1 MYYDFLDISCYSFGP
16 LALAARLK
24 GVWLEGGYHISGPR
38 LAGLDQVVGPEGL
51 LVYIRGPSSGS
62 RRRAPLGGPW
72 HEPVDW
78 VPQSACAPFG
88 ISRGSCVRAVLI
100 VCLRLLAPI
109 TLAAS
114 PCATSQVRMC
124 KCQQGRPYICIL
136 VSLFFTGW
144 QSDTYRWGHIHIRDI
159 E

>member
-1 MYYDFLDISCYSFGP
+1 MYCDFLDISCYPFGP

-24 GVWLEGGYHISGPR
+24 GVWLEGGYHISGHRP
-38 LAGLDQVVGPEGL
+38 AGLGQVVGPEGL
-51 LVYIRGPSSGS
+51 LVYFRGPSPGS
-62 RRRAPLGGPW
+62 RRKAPLGGPW

-88 ISRGSCVRAVLI
+88 ISRGSCVRAVLV
-100 VCLRLLAPI
+100 VCLRLLAPA

-124 KCQQGRPYICIL
+124 MCQQGRPYICIL
-136 VSLFFTGW
+136 VSWLLQDG
-144 QSDTYRWGHIHIRDI
+144 RVIHIGGRHFHIRDI